1 MEWQIVRHAEMDTA
15 APLEPFKLTS
25 NRRDPAAMQP
35 PGWNVKQFPL
45 RPEQLRSLHWMLER
59 ESETQE
65 PFVEEEVAEAVLPAL
80 GLRMDG
86 RARVQ
91 RLVRGGIIADQ
102 VGYGKTAITIGAILA
117 NQIQWPKPGATG
129 AKPKPVRAIP
139 TKATLVL
146 APSQLLRQWPRE
158 VEKFSKRG
166 KLNVVVIRTVA
177 DITHLTVAEVQEA
190 DVVIC
195 ATSVLRSPLYFE
207 RLARLAG
214 VASLPN
220 CKATGAGRHFASSY
234 RDCLNSLER
243 QVETLTGEGASAA
256 SDKVRKG
263 SGKMDDVKLVGP
275 KRLKGANLIK
285 ATEAAGGKEGFRHI
299 EAALEGEPR
308 RKKAEKSPAKSPA
321 SVQASEASAQAASP
335 ATPKSHP
342 GQDQRRRPR
351 SLQEDA
357 GPRRKGAVEMASPPR
372 RRSPQAP
379 QAAAGEP
386 VSSTPRTPRT
396 TTTPSTRVPPRRS
409 WTSSTTSTR
418 TRRISA
424 ARRRRRAR
432 AAKSKKRTKADDA
445 SRRGG

>member
-1 MEWQIVRHAEMDTA
+1 ME
-15 APLEPFKLTS
+15 K
-25 NRRDPAAMQP
+25 
-35 PGWNVKQFPL
+35 FPL

-59 ESETQE
+59 EKETQK
-65 PFVEEEVAEAVLPAL
+65 PWLEEEVAEATLPAL

-102 VGYGKTAITIGAILA
+102 VGYGKTAITIGCIMS
-117 NQIQWPKPGATG
+117 NQIQWPKPAATG
-129 AKPKPVRAIP
+129 AKAKPVSSIP

-256 SDKVRKG
+256 SGKVRKG

-299 EAALEGEPR
+299 EAALEGEKPA
-308 RKKAEKSPAKSPA
+308 KKATPKSPAKSPGA
-321 SVQASEASAQAASP
+321 FKRQKPRAAPSP
-335 ATPKSHP
+335 APKLTPVKTK
-342 GQDQRRRPR
+342 
-351 SLQEDA
+351 A
-357 GPRRKGAVEMASPPR
+357 
-372 RRSPQAP
+372 
-379 QAAAGEP
+379 
-386 VSSTPRTPRT
+386 TPRV
-396 TTTPSTRVPPRRS
+396 SHQD
-409 WTSSTTSTR
+409 
-418 TRRISA
+418 A
-424 ARRRRRAR
+424 ALRAQ
-432 AAKSKKRTKADDA
+432 
-445 SRRGG
+445 G